1 MTLRLERMG
10 VGKKAALAL
19 FGLIVIAT
27 PILLGQSE
35 AAQRVMLAAVDAAP
49 LPFRTAVHA
58 MLAEEQTQSTALIA
72 ELQPATEMQSD
83 AKPIAFDVVSI
94 RPVDPDPNLR
104 KRRSGFQF
112 TDDGFVS
119 TNQSLLMTLLR
130 QYRTELQLGPNGIV
144 GGPDWVRTI
153 QWDIRAKVADSDISE
168 WSKLSNDSSAA
179 AKERRNATLQ
189 AMLADRFKLKTHL
202 ETREGTIYALVVAKG
217 GPKLKPSTPGG
228 STGFEMG
235 QGHMNFKHA
244 TIGGVVAL
252 FAQELGNPVVDKSGL
267 TGDYD
272 FTLDWASD
280 QKAATPGGQASAT
293 SEPSGPSIFTAV
305 QEQLGLKLEARKG
318 SIETLVIDSAEKP
331 SVDGAEVED
340 ASIKPVAL
348 VQEKSATKS
357 DTRSSTGAANKAA
370 FEVASVRP
378 VKSDCS
384 FTTYGGPPGRYTALC
399 TTLWGL
405 IYNAYDVRSFNDYPT
420 GLPTWA
426 DKDRFDVDAKANDD
440 TVAAIRKLSNQ
451 EQEQLTRDML
461 QSLLADR
468 FQLRVHYESKV
479 QPIYELVLAKGG
491 SKLKPLP
498 ADQKPGWGKFDRGEF
513 ILRGKSIAEFA
524 NGLSFSNLVGR
535 TVVDKT
541 GLIGNYDI
549 DLKWTPD
556 DQQGT
561 PDAGPT
567 FFTALEEQLGLK
579 LEAAKGPVDTLVIDH
594 VEKPSEN

>member
-1 MTLRLERMG
+1 
-10 VGKKAALAL
+10 
-19 FGLIVIAT
+19 
-27 PILLGQSE
+27 
-35 AAQRVMLAAVDAAP
+35 
-49 LPFRTAVHA
+49 
-58 MLAEEQTQSTALIA
+58 
-72 ELQPATEMQSD
+72 
-83 AKPIAFDVVSI
+83 
-94 RPVDPDPNLR
+94 
-104 KRRSGFQF
+104 
-112 TDDGFVS
+112 
-119 TNQSLLMTLLR
+119 
-130 QYRTELQLGPNGIV
+130 
-144 GGPDWVRTI
+144 
-153 QWDIRAKVADSDISE
+153 
-168 WSKLSNDSSAA
+168 
-179 AKERRNATLQ
+179 
-189 AMLADRFKLKTHL
+189 
-202 ETREGTIYALVVAKG
+202 
-217 GPKLKPSTPGG
+217 
-228 STGFEMG
+228 
-235 QGHMNFKHA
+235 
-244 TIGGVVAL
+244 
-252 FAQELGNPVVDKSGL
+252 
-267 TGDYD
+267 
-272 FTLDWASD
+272 
-280 QKAATPGGQASAT
+280 
-293 SEPSGPSIFTAV
+293 
-305 QEQLGLKLEARKG
+305 
-318 SIETLVIDSAEKP
+318 
-331 SVDGAEVED
+331 
-340 ASIKPVAL
+340 
-348 VQEKSATKS
+348 
-357 DTRSSTGAANKAA
+357 
-370 FEVASVRP
+370 
-378 VKSDCS
+378 
-384 FTTYGGPPGRYTALC
+384 
-399 TTLWGL
+399 L